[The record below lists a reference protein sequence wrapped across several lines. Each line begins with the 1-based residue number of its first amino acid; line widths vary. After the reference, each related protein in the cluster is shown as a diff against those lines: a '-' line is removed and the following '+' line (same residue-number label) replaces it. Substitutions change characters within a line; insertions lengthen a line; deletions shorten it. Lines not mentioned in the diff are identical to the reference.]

1 MRSNPSE
8 YDGACQ
14 IDGAHPDNAI
24 SCKEVSEEQLQN
36 MGLDN
41 SLKKPPKVNQPLQCI
56 VADKSSMDRNENPTF
71 RRIDDVPEEQFAT
84 SSERDKFHE
93 VDNSPDASRFNPPSH
108 SEEIS
113 EKNMNYGRRVLE
125 PVDETVVVE
134 LMETSP
140 SDGTGVGRR
149 GNGCEERTSSEEEVV
164 EPDQSSIDIVRY

>member
-1 MRSNPSE
+1 
-8 YDGACQ
+8 
-14 IDGAHPDNAI
+14 
-24 SCKEVSEEQLQN
+24 

-56 VADKSSMDRNENPTF
+56 VADKSSMDRNENHTF

-113 EKNMNYGRRVLE
+113 EKNGRRVLE

-149 GNGCEERTSSEEEVV
+149 GNGCEERTSSEEVV
-164 EPDQSSIDIVRY
+164 EQDQSSIDIVRY